1 MKRKERDE
9 AEEGDQREEEVE
21 TKSEKEE
28 GVKRLK
34 EDTAVRAP
42 SALHDS
48 VVHELRR
55 LGAQANGGATAT
67 SSSST
72 TPATDATTS
81 TSSSAS
87 ASGQLAP
94 SFVELNSFAFPSDV
108 LFESEAWDLCEVE
121 LRNWWAPSTRG
132 GRPAVEI
139 GSAKRRSSDTYVYLA
154 LPTDTANPAHPV
166 LFIKQ
171 KDGRDGPIGADDEG
185 IPLADF
191 LAGLQVPGD
200 EEEDDDDQDDDD
212 DGGDNADPYSG
223 FISAIVAGEELPSE
237 DEDDDDHDAD
247 QDDEEDADFELEDE
261 GDD

>member
-1 MKRKERDE
+1 
-9 AEEGDQREEEVE
+9 
-21 TKSEKEE
+21 
-28 GVKRLK
+28 
-34 EDTAVRAP
+34 
-42 SALHDS
+42 
-48 VVHELRR
+48 
-55 LGAQANGGATAT
+55 
-67 SSSST
+67 
-72 TPATDATTS
+72 
-81 TSSSAS
+81 
-87 ASGQLAP
+87 LAP
-94 SFVELNSFAFPSDV
+94 SFVELNSFGFPSDV

-154 LPTDTANPAHPV
+154 LPTDTANPAHPGTHPDSLLFALTFVCLLLLFLTSTTRLPV